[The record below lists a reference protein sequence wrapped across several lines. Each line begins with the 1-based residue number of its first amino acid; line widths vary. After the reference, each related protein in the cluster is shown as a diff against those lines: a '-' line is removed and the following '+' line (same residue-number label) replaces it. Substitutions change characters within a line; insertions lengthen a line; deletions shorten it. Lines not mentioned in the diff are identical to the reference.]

1 MKRLLFLRRLILCS
15 GRLSQSELE
24 KQVGVHYTQIGRY
37 ESKGAQPSAD
47 VLSKLAAAPGL
58 SADYLMSCSTDE
70 QAAGALHDLELLRQF
85 KKIEQLP
92 SEKKAVVKELLD
104 AFLLKYDIQQKFA

>member
-1 MKRLLFLRRLILCS
+1 MN
-15 GRLSQSELE
+15 G
-24 KQVGVHYTQIGRY
+24 
-37 ESKGAQPSAD
+37 
-47 VLSKLAAAPGL
+47 
-58 SADYLMSCSTDE
+58 STDE
-70 QAAGALHDLELLRQF
+70 QAAGALNDLELLRQF